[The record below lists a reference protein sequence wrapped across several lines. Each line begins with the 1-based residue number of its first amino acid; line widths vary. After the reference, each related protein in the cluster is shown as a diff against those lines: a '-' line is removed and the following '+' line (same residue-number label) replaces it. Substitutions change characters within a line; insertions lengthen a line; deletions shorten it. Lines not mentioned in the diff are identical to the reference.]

1 MDSRYLFPRP
11 YFLNSYNLDS
21 LAIIMTYGTPVSA
34 SSTGRRY
41 GRADDVGA
49 FNSGRIY
56 DRTRR
61 SNTNDNGKSQT
72 QGGEALEL
80 LYRSSAIDTIVF
92 NDDYDTSG
100 GGWTPST
107 FRSSRTTKA
116 SRGNNKSTTSNGK
129 TQRGLGLEDLM
140 DSEDLAEFER
150 RRVLVPVRGR
160 YLAQM
165 LARPFSGDHNDNILA
180 QFSHA
185 LIDLG
190 TRGLGYGIVLT
201 THSIT
206 TNHPS
211 LEGTDAG
218 ASAVKI
224 SKKRP
229 LVRPTSKKRLKLS
242 ISSYGE
248 DDEDEDTVTLKPK
261 KLRALGNFPTSG
273 AGITQKPAPTAN
285 ERPTTGAI
293 KFVGKSQR
301 TAAAAALAVKNSVIK
316 GGNEAAVFIRA
327 GSDLVVYT
335 TIIDSGVV
343 TRDGAD
349 SKEKKF
355 NTKPVNPARSLAD
368 RTSVPLVDT
377 SRPEHKFLAQLS
389 EELSNRFHTATSS
402 TMGSDGLDEP
412 KLDALDQQQLAREVK
427 PYVFNPLLL
436 KRFGINPS
444 SSSQQQKRHKLQGND
459 QQDQPDEVVNN
470 SSTHVNLHRNES
482 FLRKPADRELFN
494 RIFG

>member
-34 SSTGRRY
+34 SSTGRRS

-92 NDDYDTSG
+92 NDDYDNSG

-107 FRSSRTTKA
+107 FRSSRTNKA

-129 TQRGLGLEDLM
+129 AQQGLGLEDLM

-165 LARPFSGDHNDNILA
+165 LAGPFSGDHNDNILA

-201 THSIT
+201 AHSIT

-218 ASAVKI
+218 ASAVNV

-248 DDEDEDTVTLKPK
+248 DDEDEDIVTLKPK

-273 AGITQKPAPTAN
+273 AGITQKKAPTAN

-412 KLDALDQQQLAREVK
+412 KLDALDQQQPAREVK

-436 KRFGINPS
+436 KRFGINPF
-444 SSSQQQKRHKLQGND
+444 SSSQQQQRHKLQSND
-459 QQDQPDEVVNN
+459 QQNQPDEVVNN

-482 FLRKPADRELFN
+482 FLRKPANRELFN

>member
-107 FRSSRTTKA
+107 FRSSRTNKA

-165 LARPFSGDHNDNILA
+165 LARPFSGDHNDNILV

-218 ASAVKI
+218 ASAVNI

-248 DDEDEDTVTLKPK
+248 DDEDEDIVTLKPK

>member
-1 MDSRYLFPRP
+1 MFPRP

-61 SNTNDNGKSQT
+61 SNANDNGKSQT

-107 FRSSRTTKA
+107 FRSSRTNKA

-129 TQRGLGLEDLM
+129 TQQSLGLEDLM

-180 QFSHA
+180 QFSNA

-218 ASAVKI
+218 ASAVNI

-273 AGITQKPAPTAN
+273 AGITQKPTPTAN

-402 TMGSDGLDEP
+402 TMGSDGLGEP
-412 KLDALDQQQLAREVK
+412 KLDALDQQQPAREVK
-427 PYVFNPLLL
+427 PYVFNPLFL

-444 SSSQQQKRHKLQGND
+444 SSSQQQQRHKLQGND